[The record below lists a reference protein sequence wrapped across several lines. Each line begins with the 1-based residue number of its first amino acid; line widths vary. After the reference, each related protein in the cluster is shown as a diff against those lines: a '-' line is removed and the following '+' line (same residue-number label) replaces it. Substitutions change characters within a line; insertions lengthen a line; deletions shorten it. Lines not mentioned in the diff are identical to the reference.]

1 MDNFIKYLYNYTI
14 MQWYEWIPI
23 LLGIIGITTAILAA
37 IRFFIKYHVKE
48 EMEDIRHELKPNGG
62 SSIKDQITRV
72 EASQKDFVERQHQDD
87 AKFEKRLD
95 KLESK
100 IDDVLK
106 IVIEKLSS

>member
-1 MDNFIKYLYNYTI
+1 

-23 LLGIIGITTAILAA
+23 LLGIIGITTAILAGV
-37 IRFFIKYHVKE
+37 RFFIKYHVKE
-48 EMEDIRHELKPNGG
+48 AMEDIRYELKPNGG

-72 EASQKDFVERQHQDD
+72 EASQKDFVERQHEDD
-87 AKFEKRLD
+87 LKFEKRLD